1 MKIIR
6 LVCIVLALTL
16 LSSGW
21 STVDGQNLERG
32 SNSLGVVLP
41 SDAEAVG
48 DQSSDDRRYNYYFHE
63 ATRLRI
69 QKKYDASYDMLQHC
83 LAIRPHS
90 PSALYELAQYYIVLK
105 HNEKGTAI
113 MAEAVKNAPDN
124 YWYAQGL
131 ANLYVQQNRLEEAA
145 ALLEDMDKRFPQ
157 KIDVMYSLLQV
168 YSRLANYDKSIE
180 LLDKLEVRIGKNE
193 QISMQKFAIY
203 DQQGNDEKA
212 MAELKSLAD
221 EFPTDYRYQVILGDA
236 YLQKEKYKEAFD
248 VYQKILKA
256 EPDNAMAM
264 YSLAAYYEQTG
275 QTEKYDQQLNSVLL
289 NRKVDA
295 STKEDVMRRL
305 IIRNENSKKDSTI
318 VINLFDRIMEQ
329 EPDEAQLPML
339 YAQYLYSKNMVE
351 KAIPVLKQVLQIEPT
366 NNAARM
372 TLLGEAVKKE
382 DYDEVIDICQT
393 GTQADPEMLEFYY
406 YLAIGYNQQQRT
418 DSVISVCKRALEH
431 VADENETSIIS
442 DFYAMMGDAYHTKNL
457 VKETFEAY
465 DKSLEYNS
473 NNIMALNN
481 YAYYLSLERRDLDKA
496 EEMSY
501 KTVKA
506 EPNNATYLDT
516 YAWILF
522 EKANYEQ
529 AKIYIDQAL
538 QNDENLSAEVLEHC
552 GDIYYHTGEIEKALE
567 FWQKAKQNGSKSTTI
582 DQKIRQKKY
591 VR

>member
-1 MKIIR
+1 MILKIKFSI
-6 LVCIVLALTL
+6 LIFCLGIVMPLLAQA
-16 LSSGW
+16 
-21 STVDGQNLERG
+21 QNNEEL
-32 SNSLGVVLP
+32 
-41 SDAEAVG
+41 
-48 DQSSDDRRYNYYFHE
+48 DRKYDYYFHE

-105 HNEKGTAI
+105 QNERGTAT
-113 MAEAVKNAPDN
+113 MAEAVKYAPDN

-131 ANLYVQQNRLEEAA
+131 ANLYVQQNKLDEAAELLEEMA
-145 ALLEDMDKRFPQ
+145 KRFPS
-157 KIDVMYSLLQV
+157 KIDVTYSLLQV
-168 YSRLANYDKSIE
+168 YSRQANFDKSIE
-180 LLDKLEVRIGKNE
+180 LLDKLEVRFGKNE

-203 DQQGNDEKA
+203 DQQGEDNKA

-236 YLQKEKYKEAFD
+236 YLQKEKYQQAYD
-248 VYQKILKA
+248 IYQQILKA

-289 NRKVDA
+289 NRKVD
-295 STKEDVMRRL
+295 SDTKADVMRRL
-305 IIRNENSKKDSTI
+305 IIRNENSHKDSTI

-329 EPDEAQLPML
+329 EPDEAQLPLL
-339 YAQYLYSKNMVE
+339 YAQYLYSKDMKD
-351 KAIPVLKQVLQIEPT
+351 KAVPVLNQVLQIEPT
-366 NNAARM
+366 NTVARM
-372 TLLGEAVKKE
+372 TLLGEAVNKQ
-382 DYDEVIDICQT
+382 DYDWVIDICQT
-393 GTQADPEMLEFYY
+393 GTEANPDMLEFYY
-406 YLAIGYNQQQRT
+406 YLAVGYNQTQRT
-418 DSVISVCKRALEH
+418 DSVVSVCQRALQH
-431 VADENETSIIS
+431 VTEDSESNVVS
-442 DFYAMMGDAYHTKNL
+442 DFYAILGDAYHTK
-457 VKETFEAY
+457 KMMPETYEAY
-465 DKSLEYNS
+465 EKALEYNS

-481 YAYYLSLERRDLDKA
+481 YAYYLSLERRDLDRA

-538 QNDENLSAEVLEHC
+538 QNDDSLSAEVLEHC
-552 GDIYYHTGEIEKALE
+552 GDIYFHTGDTTKAVE
-567 FWQKAKQNGSKSTTI
+567 FWQKAKDNGSKSNSI
-582 DQKIRQKKY
+582 DQKIKQKKY

>member
-1 MKIIR
+1 MRIKISI
-6 LVCIVLALTL
+6 L
-16 LSSGW
+16 LCC
-21 STVDGQNLERG
+21 
-32 SNSLGVVLP
+32 LGVVLP
-41 SDAEAVG
+41 ILVQAQDT
-48 DQSSDDRRYNYYFHE
+48 DDLDRKYDYYFHE

-69 QKKYDASYDMLQHC
+69 QKKYDASHDMLMHC

-105 HNEKGTAI
+105 QTERGTAT
-113 MAEAVKNAPDN
+113 MAEAVKYAPDN
-124 YWYAQGL
+124 YWYGQGL
-131 ANLYVQQNRLEEAA
+131 ANLYIQQNKLDEAA
-145 ALLEDMDKRFPQ
+145 TLLENMAIRFPN
-157 KIDVMYSLLQV
+157 KIDLTYSLLQV
-168 YSRLANYDKSIE
+168 YNRQANFEKSIE
-180 LLDKLEVRIGKNE
+180 ILDKLEVRFGKTE

-203 DQQGNDEKA
+203 DQQGETEKA

-221 EFPTDYRYQVILGDA
+221 EFPTDYRYLVILGDA
-236 YLQKEKYKEAFD
+236 YLQKEQ
-248 VYQKILKA
+248 YQQAYDIYQQVLKT

-295 STKEDVMRRL
+295 DTKSDVMRRL
-305 IIRNENSKKDSTI
+305 IIRNENSHKDSTI
-318 VINLFDRIMEQ
+318 VINIFNRIMEQ

-339 YAQYLYSKNMVE
+339 YAQYLYSKNMRE
-351 KAIPVLKQVLQIEPT
+351 EAIPVLKQALQIEPT
-366 NNAARM
+366 NTAARM
-372 TLLGEAVKKE
+372 TLLGEAVNKR
-382 DYDEVIDICQT
+382 DYEWVIDICQT
-393 GTQADPEMLEFYY
+393 GTEANPNMLEFYY
-406 YLAIGYNQQQRT
+406 YLAIGYNQTQRT
-418 DSVISVCKRALEH
+418 DSVVSVCQRALLH
-431 VADENETSIIS
+431 VTDDSDSNVVS
-442 DFYAMMGDAYHTKNL
+442 DFYAILGDAYHTK
-457 VKETFEAY
+457 KKMAETYEAY
-465 DKSLEYNS
+465 DKALEYNS

-506 EPNNATYLDT
+506 EPTNATYLDT

-538 QNDENLSAEVLEHC
+538 QNDDSLSAEVLEHC
-552 GDIYYHTGEIEKALE
+552 GDIYYHTGDTDKAVE
-567 FWQKAKQNGSKSTTI
+567 FWQKAKDNGSTSSTI
-582 DQKIRQKKY
+582 NQKIRQKKY

>member
-1 MKIIR
+1 MILKIKFSI
-6 LVCIVLALTL
+6 LIFCLGIVMPLLAQA
-16 LSSGW
+16 
-21 STVDGQNLERG
+21 QNNEEL
-32 SNSLGVVLP
+32 
-41 SDAEAVG
+41 
-48 DQSSDDRRYNYYFHE
+48 DRKYDYYFHE

-105 HNEKGTAI
+105 QNERGTAT
-113 MAEAVKNAPDN
+113 MAEAVKYAPDN

-131 ANLYVQQNRLEEAA
+131 ANLYVQQNKLDEAAELLEEMA
-145 ALLEDMDKRFPQ
+145 KRFPS
-157 KIDVMYSLLQV
+157 KIDVTYSLLQV
-168 YSRLANYDKSIE
+168 YSRQAKFDKSIE
-180 LLDKLEVRIGKNE
+180 LLDKLEVRFGKNE

-203 DQQGNDEKA
+203 DQQGEDNKA

-236 YLQKEKYKEAFD
+236 YLQKEKYQQAYD
-248 VYQKILKA
+248 IYQQILKA

-289 NRKVDA
+289 NRKVD
-295 STKEDVMRRL
+295 SDTKADVMRRL
-305 IIRNENSKKDSTI
+305 IIRNENSHKDSTI

-329 EPDEAQLPML
+329 EPDEAQLPLL
-339 YAQYLYSKNMVE
+339 YAQYLYSKDMKD
-351 KAIPVLKQVLQIEPT
+351 KAVPVLNQVLQIEPT
-366 NNAARM
+366 NTVARM
-372 TLLGEAVKKE
+372 TLLGEAVNKQ
-382 DYDEVIDICQT
+382 DYDWVIDLCQT
-393 GTQADPEMLEFYY
+393 GTEANPDMLEFYY
-406 YLAIGYNQQQRT
+406 YLAVGYNQTQRT
-418 DSVISVCKRALEH
+418 DSVVSVCQRALQH
-431 VADENETSIIS
+431 VTEDSESNVVS
-442 DFYAMMGDAYHTKNL
+442 DFYAILGDAYHTK
-457 VKETFEAY
+457 KMMPETYEAY
-465 DKSLEYNS
+465 EKALEYNS

-481 YAYYLSLERRDLDKA
+481 YAYYLSLERRDLDRA

-538 QNDENLSAEVLEHC
+538 QNDNSLSAEVLEHC
-552 GDIYYHTGEIEKALE
+552 GDIYFHTGDTTKAVE
-567 FWQKAKQNGSKSTTI
+567 FWQKAKDNGSKSNSI
-582 DQKIRQKKY
+582 DQKIKQKKY

>member
-1 MKIIR
+1 MILKIKFSI
-6 LVCIVLALTL
+6 LIFCLGIVMPL
-16 LSSGW
+16 L
-21 STVDGQNLERG
+21 GQ
-32 SNSLGVVLP
+32 
-41 SDAEAVG
+41 A
-48 DQSSDDRRYNYYFHE
+48 QSYEDLDRRYDYYFHE

-105 HNEKGTAI
+105 QNERGTAT
-113 MAEAVKNAPDN
+113 MAEAVKYAPDN

-131 ANLYVQQNRLEEAA
+131 ANLYVQQNKLDEAAELLEEMA
-145 ALLEDMDKRFPQ
+145 KRFPS
-157 KIDVMYSLLQV
+157 KIDVTYSLLQV
-168 YSRLANYDKSIE
+168 YSRQAKFDKSIE
-180 LLDKLEVRIGKNE
+180 LLDKLEVRFGKNE

-203 DQQGNDEKA
+203 DQQGEDNKA

-236 YLQKEKYKEAFD
+236 YLQKEKYQQAYD
-248 VYQKILKA
+248 IYQQILKA

-289 NRKVDA
+289 NRKVD
-295 STKEDVMRRL
+295 SDTKADVMRRL
-305 IIRNENSKKDSTI
+305 IIRNESSHKDSTI

-329 EPDEAQLPML
+329 EPDEAQLPLL
-339 YAQYLYSKNMVE
+339 YAQYLYSKDMKD
-351 KAIPVLKQVLQIEPT
+351 KAVPVLNQVLQIEPT
-366 NNAARM
+366 NTVARM
-372 TLLGEAVKKE
+372 TLLGEAVNKQN
-382 DYDEVIDICQT
+382 YDWVIDICQT
-393 GTQADPEMLEFYY
+393 GTEANPDMLEFYY
-406 YLAIGYNQQQRT
+406 YLAVGYNQTQRT
-418 DSVISVCKRALEH
+418 DSVVSVCQRALQH
-431 VADENETSIIS
+431 VTEDSESNVVS
-442 DFYAMMGDAYHTKNL
+442 DFYAILGDAYHTK
-457 VKETFEAY
+457 KMMPETYEAY
-465 DKSLEYNS
+465 EKALEYNS

-481 YAYYLSLERRDLDKA
+481 YAYYLSLERRDLDRA

-538 QNDENLSAEVLEHC
+538 QNDDSLSAEVLEHC
-552 GDIYYHTGEIEKALE
+552 GDIYFHTGDTTKAVE
-567 FWQKAKQNGSKSTTI
+567 FWQKAKDNGSKSNSI
-582 DQKIRQKKY
+582 DQKIKQKKY

>member
-1 MKIIR
+1 MILKIKFSI
-6 LVCIVLALTL
+6 LIFCLGIVMPLLA
-16 LSSGW
+16 
-21 STVDGQNLERG
+21 QAQ
-32 SNSLGVVLP
+32 SNEEL
-41 SDAEAVG
+41 
-48 DQSSDDRRYNYYFHE
+48 DRKYDYYFHE

-105 HNEKGTAI
+105 QNERGTAT
-113 MAEAVKNAPDN
+113 MAEAVKYAPDN

-131 ANLYVQQNRLEEAA
+131 ANLYVQQNKLDEAAELLEEMA
-145 ALLEDMDKRFPQ
+145 KRFPS
-157 KIDVMYSLLQV
+157 KIDVTYSLLQV
-168 YSRLANYDKSIE
+168 YNRQANFDKSIE
-180 LLDKLEVRIGKNE
+180 LLDKLEVRFGKNE

-203 DQQGNDEKA
+203 DQQGEDNKA
-212 MAELKSLAD
+212 MAELKGLAD

-236 YLQKEKYKEAFD
+236 YLQKEKYQQAYD
-248 VYQKILKA
+248 IYQQILKA

-289 NRKVDA
+289 NRKVD
-295 STKEDVMRRL
+295 SDTKADVMRRL
-305 IIRNENSKKDSTI
+305 IIRNESSHKDSTI

-329 EPDEAQLPML
+329 EPDEAQLPLL
-339 YAQYLYSKNMVE
+339 YAQYLYSKDMKD
-351 KAIPVLKQVLQIEPT
+351 KAVPVLNQVLQIEPT
-366 NNAARM
+366 NTVARM
-372 TLLGEAVKKE
+372 TLLGEAVNKQ
-382 DYDEVIDICQT
+382 DYDWVIDLCQT
-393 GTQADPEMLEFYY
+393 GTEANPDMLEFYY
-406 YLAIGYNQQQRT
+406 YLAVGYNQTQRT
-418 DSVISVCKRALEH
+418 DSVVSVCQRALQH
-431 VADENETSIIS
+431 VTEDSESNVVS
-442 DFYAMMGDAYHTKNL
+442 DFYAILGDAYHTK
-457 VKETFEAY
+457 KMMPETYEAY
-465 DKSLEYNS
+465 EKALEYNS

-481 YAYYLSLERRDLDKA
+481 YAYYLSLERRDLDRA

-538 QNDENLSAEVLEHC
+538 QNDDSLSAEVLEHC
-552 GDIYYHTGEIEKALE
+552 GDIYFHTGDTTKAVE
-567 FWQKAKQNGSKSTTI
+567 FWQKAKENGSKSTSI
-582 DQKIRQKKY
+582 DQKIKQKKY

>member
-1 MKIIR
+1 MRVFFNDKR
-6 LVCIVLALTL
+6 FKYLWLFLVLQLINCQWSIVNGQ
-16 LSSGW
+16 LS
-21 STVDGQNLERG
+21 T
-32 SNSLGVVLP
+32 
-41 SDAEAVG
+41 
-48 DQSSDDRRYNYYFHE
+48 DRKYDYYFHE

-69 QKKYDASYDMLQHC
+69 QKKYDASFDMLQHC
-83 LAIRPHS
+83 LAIRPNS
-90 PSALYELAQYYIVLK
+90 PSALYELAQYYMVLK
-105 HNEKGTAI
+105 QTDKGIAT
-113 MAEAVKNAPDN
+113 MAEAVKYAPDN

-131 ANLYVQQNRLEEAA
+131 ANLYMQQNKLEEAGN
-145 ALLEDMDKRFPQ
+145 LLEDMEKRFPT
-157 KIDVMYSLLQV
+157 KIDVTYSLLQI
-168 YSRLANYDKSIE
+168 YNRLGRFDRSVE
-180 LLDKLEVRIGKNE
+180 LLDKLEVRLGKNE

-203 DQQGNDEKA
+203 DQQGEEDKA

-236 YLQKEKYKEAFD
+236 YLQKEKHEEAYD
-248 VYQKILKA
+248 IYQKILKA

-295 STKEDVMRRL
+295 STKTDVMRRL
-305 IIRNENSKKDSTI
+305 IIRNESSQKDSTI

-329 EPDEAQLPML
+329 EPEEADIPML
-339 YAQYLYSKNMVE
+339 YAQYLYSKKMDD

-366 NNAARM
+366 NTAARM
-372 TLLGEAVKKE
+372 TLLGEAVKQE
-382 DYDEVIDICQT
+382 DYDGVIDICQT
-393 GTQADPEMLEFYY
+393 GTEANPDMLEFYY
-406 YLAIGYNQQQRT
+406 YLAIGYNQTARS
-418 DSVISVCKRALEH
+418 DSVISVCKRALTH
-431 VADENETSIIS
+431 VDAESDVNVVS
-442 DFYAMMGDAYHTKNL
+442 DFYAIMGDAYHKKKMM
-457 VKETFEAY
+457 KETYEAY
-465 DKSLEYNS
+465 ESALEYNA

-538 QNDENLSAEVLEHC
+538 QNDDGLSGEVLEHC
-552 GDIYYHTGEIEKALE
+552 GDIYFHTGDTEKALD
-567 FWQKAKQNGSKSTTI
+567 FWKQAKEKGSESTTI
-582 DQKIRQKKY
+582 EQKIRQKKY
-591 VR
+591 IR

>member
-1 MKIIR
+1 MKKIIR
-6 LVCIVLALTL
+6 LIFVVTVL
-16 LSSGW
+16 LSA
-21 STVDGQNLERG
+21 
-32 SNSLGVVLP
+32 NSQLSIVNC
-41 SDAEAVG
+41 
-48 DQSSDDRRYNYYFHE
+48 QSPVDRRYDYYFHE

-105 HNEKGTAI
+105 QIERGTATLE
-113 MAEAVKNAPDN
+113 EAVKYAPDN

-131 ANLYVQQNRLEEAA
+131 ANLYVQQNKLDEATV
-145 ALLEDMDKRFPQ
+145 LLEDMAKRFPS
-157 KIDVMYSLLQV
+157 KIDVTYSLLQV
-168 YSRLANYDKSIE
+168 YSRQAKYDKSIE
-180 LLDKLEVRIGKNE
+180 LLDKLEVRFGKNE

-203 DQQGNDEKA
+203 DQQGEDEKA
-212 MAELKSLAD
+212 MAELKGLAD

-236 YLQKEKYKEAFD
+236 YMQKEKYQQAYD
-248 VYQKILKA
+248 IYQQILKA
-256 EPDNAMAM
+256 EPDNALAM

-295 STKEDVMRRL
+295 DTKADVMRRL
-305 IIRNENSKKDSTI
+305 IIRNEGSHKDSTI

-351 KAIPVLKQVLQIEPT
+351 KAIPVLQQTLQIEPT
-366 NNAARM
+366 NTTARM

-382 DYDEVIDICQT
+382 DYTSVIDICQT
-393 GTQADPEMLEFYY
+393 GTEANPDMLEFYY
-406 YLAIGYNQQQRT
+406 YLAIGYNQTQRP
-418 DSVISVCKRALEH
+418 DSVISVCQRALQHITEDSESN
-431 VADENETSIIS
+431 VVS
-442 DFYAMMGDAYHTKNL
+442 DFYAILGDAYHTK
-457 VKETFEAY
+457 KMMPETYEAY
-465 DKSLEYNS
+465 EKALEYNTS
-473 NNIMALNN
+473 NIMALNN

-538 QNDENLSAEVLEHC
+538 QNDDSLSAEVLEHC
-552 GDIYYHTGEIEKALE
+552 GDIYFHTGDVDKAVE
-567 FWQKAKQNGSKSTTI
+567 FWQKAKENGSTSTTL
-582 DQKIRQKKY
+582 DRKIRQKKY
-591 VR
+591 IR

>member
-1 MKIIR
+1 MILKIKFSI
-6 LVCIVLALTL
+6 LIFCLGIVMPLLAQA
-16 LSSGW
+16 
-21 STVDGQNLERG
+21 QNNEEL
-32 SNSLGVVLP
+32 
-41 SDAEAVG
+41 
-48 DQSSDDRRYNYYFHE
+48 DRKYDYYFHE

-105 HNEKGTAI
+105 QNERGTAT
-113 MAEAVKNAPDN
+113 MAEAVKYAPDN

-131 ANLYVQQNRLEEAA
+131 ANLYVQQNKLDEAAELLEEMA
-145 ALLEDMDKRFPQ
+145 KRFPS
-157 KIDVMYSLLQV
+157 KIDVTYSLLQV
-168 YSRLANYDKSIE
+168 YSRQANFDKSIE
-180 LLDKLEVRIGKNE
+180 LLDKLEVRFGKNE

-203 DQQGNDEKA
+203 DQQGEDNKA

-236 YLQKEKYKEAFD
+236 YLQKEKYQQAYD
-248 VYQKILKA
+248 IYQQILKA

-289 NRKVDA
+289 NRKVD
-295 STKEDVMRRL
+295 SDTKADVMRRL
-305 IIRNENSKKDSTI
+305 IIRNESSHKDSTI

-329 EPDEAQLPML
+329 EPDEAQLPLL
-339 YAQYLYSKNMVE
+339 YAQYLYSKDMKD
-351 KAIPVLKQVLQIEPT
+351 KAVPVLNQVLQIEPT
-366 NNAARM
+366 NTVARM
-372 TLLGEAVKKE
+372 TLLGEAVNKQ
-382 DYDEVIDICQT
+382 DYDWVIDLCQT
-393 GTQADPEMLEFYY
+393 GTEANPDMLEFYY
-406 YLAIGYNQQQRT
+406 YLAVGYNQTQRT
-418 DSVISVCKRALEH
+418 DSVVSVCQRALQH
-431 VADENETSIIS
+431 VTEDSESNVVS
-442 DFYAMMGDAYHTKNL
+442 DFYAILGDAYHTK
-457 VKETFEAY
+457 KMMPETFEAY
-465 DKSLEYNS
+465 EKALEYNS

-481 YAYYLSLERRDLDKA
+481 YAYYLSLERRDLDRA

-538 QNDENLSAEVLEHC
+538 QNDDSLSAEVLEHC
-552 GDIYYHTGEIEKALE
+552 GDIYFHTGDTTKAVE
-567 FWQKAKQNGSKSTTI
+567 FWQKAKDNGSKSNSI
-582 DQKIRQKKY
+582 DQKIKQKKY

>member
-1 MKIIR
+1 MPMM
-6 LVCIVLALTL
+6 AQT
-16 LSSGW
+16 
-21 STVDGQNLERG
+21 QNKE
-32 SNSLGVVLP
+32 
-41 SDAEAVG
+41 
-48 DQSSDDRRYNYYFHE
+48 DQDRRYDYYFHE
-63 ATRLRI
+63 ATRMRI

-90 PSALYELAQYYIVLK
+90 SSALYELAQYYIVLK
-105 HNEKGTAI
+105 QNERGTAT
-113 MAEAVKNAPDN
+113 MAEAVKYAPDN

-131 ANLYVQQNRLEEAA
+131 ANLYVQQNKLDEAA
-145 ALLEDMDKRFPQ
+145 ELLEDMAKRFPS
-157 KIDVMYSLLQV
+157 KIDVTYSLLQV
-168 YSRLANYDKSIE
+168 YSRQAKFDKSIE
-180 LLDKLEVRIGKNE
+180 LLDKLEVRFGKNE

-203 DQQGNDEKA
+203 DQQGEDDKA

-236 YLQKEKYKEAFD
+236 YMQKEKYQQAYD
-248 VYQKILKA
+248 IYQQILKA

-295 STKEDVMRRL
+295 DTKADVMRRL
-305 IIRNENSKKDSTI
+305 IIRNEGSHKDSTI

-329 EPDEAQLPML
+329 EPDEAQLTLL
-339 YAQYLYSKNMVE
+339 YAQYLYSKDMKD
-351 KAIPVLKQVLQIEPT
+351 KAVPVLNQVLQIEPT
-366 NNAARM
+366 NTAARM
-372 TLLGEAVKKE
+372 TLLGEAVNKQ
-382 DYDEVIDICQT
+382 DYDWVIDICQT
-393 GTQADPEMLEFYY
+393 GTEANPDMLEFYY
-406 YLAIGYNQQQRT
+406 YLAVGYNQTQRT
-418 DSVISVCKRALEH
+418 DSVITVCQRALQH
-431 VADENETSIIS
+431 VTEDSESNVVS
-442 DFYAMMGDAYHTKNL
+442 DFYAILGDAYHSKNMMS
-457 VKETFEAY
+457 ETYEAY
-465 DKSLEYNS
+465 EKSLEYNS

-481 YAYYLSLERRDLDKA
+481 YAYYLSLERRDLDRA

-538 QNDENLSAEVLEHC
+538 QNDDSLSAEVLEHC
-552 GDIYYHTGEIEKALE
+552 GDIYFHTGDVDKAVE
-567 FWQKAKQNGSKSTTI
+567 FWQKAKENGSTSTNI
-582 DQKIRQKKY
+582 DRKIRQKKY
-591 VR
+591 IR

>member
-1 MKIIR
+1 MILKIKFSI
-6 LVCIVLALTL
+6 LIFCLGIVMPLLAQA
-16 LSSGW
+16 
-21 STVDGQNLERG
+21 QNNEEL
-32 SNSLGVVLP
+32 
-41 SDAEAVG
+41 
-48 DQSSDDRRYNYYFHE
+48 DRKYDYYFHE

-105 HNEKGTAI
+105 QNERGTAT
-113 MAEAVKNAPDN
+113 MAEAVKYAPDN

-131 ANLYVQQNRLEEAA
+131 ANLYVQQNKLDEAAELLEEMA
-145 ALLEDMDKRFPQ
+145 KRFPS
-157 KIDVMYSLLQV
+157 KIDVTYSLLQV
-168 YSRLANYDKSIE
+168 YSRQANFDKSIE
-180 LLDKLEVRIGKNE
+180 LLDKLEVRFGKNE

-203 DQQGNDEKA
+203 DQQGEDNKA

-236 YLQKEKYKEAFD
+236 YLQKEKYQQAYD
-248 VYQKILKA
+248 IYQQILKA

-289 NRKVDA
+289 NRKVD
-295 STKEDVMRRL
+295 SDTKADVMRRL
-305 IIRNENSKKDSTI
+305 IIRNESSHKDSTI

-329 EPDEAQLPML
+329 EPDEAQLPLL
-339 YAQYLYSKNMVE
+339 YAQYLYSKNMKD
-351 KAIPVLKQVLQIEPT
+351 KAVPVLNQVLQIEPT
-366 NNAARM
+366 NTVARM
-372 TLLGEAVKKE
+372 TLLGEAVNKQ
-382 DYDEVIDICQT
+382 DYDWVIDLCQT
-393 GTQADPEMLEFYY
+393 GTEANPDMLEFYY
-406 YLAIGYNQQQRT
+406 YLAVGYNQTQRT
-418 DSVISVCKRALEH
+418 DSVVSVCQRALQH
-431 VADENETSIIS
+431 VTEDSESNVVS
-442 DFYAMMGDAYHTKNL
+442 DFYAILGDAYHTK
-457 VKETFEAY
+457 KMMPETYEAY
-465 DKSLEYNS
+465 EKALEYNS

-481 YAYYLSLERRDLDKA
+481 YAYYLSLERRDLDRA

-529 AKIYIDQAL
+529 A
-538 QNDENLSAEVLEHC
+538 C
-552 GDIYYHTGEIEKALE
+552 
-567 FWQKAKQNGSKSTTI
+567 
-582 DQKIRQKKY
+582 
-591 VR
+591 

>member
-1 MKIIR
+1 MILKIKFSI
-6 LVCIVLALTL
+6 LIFCLGIVMPLLAQA
-16 LSSGW
+16 
-21 STVDGQNLERG
+21 QNNEEL
-32 SNSLGVVLP
+32 
-41 SDAEAVG
+41 
-48 DQSSDDRRYNYYFHE
+48 DRKYDYYFHE

-105 HNEKGTAI
+105 QNERGTAT
-113 MAEAVKNAPDN
+113 MAEAVKYAPDN

-131 ANLYVQQNRLEEAA
+131 ANLYVQQNKLDEAAELLEEMA
-145 ALLEDMDKRFPQ
+145 KRFPS
-157 KIDVMYSLLQV
+157 KINVTYSLLQV
-168 YSRLANYDKSIE
+168 YSRQANFDKSIE
-180 LLDKLEVRIGKNE
+180 LLDKLEVRFGKNE

-203 DQQGNDEKA
+203 DQQGEDNKA

-236 YLQKEKYKEAFD
+236 YLQKEKYQQAYD
-248 VYQKILKA
+248 IYQQILKA

-289 NRKVDA
+289 NRKVD
-295 STKEDVMRRL
+295 SDTKADVMRRL
-305 IIRNENSKKDSTI
+305 IIRNESSHKDSTI

-329 EPDEAQLPML
+329 EPDEAQLPLL
-339 YAQYLYSKNMVE
+339 YAQYLYSKDMKD
-351 KAIPVLKQVLQIEPT
+351 KAVPVLNQVLQIEPT
-366 NNAARM
+366 NTVARM
-372 TLLGEAVKKE
+372 TLLGEAVNKQ
-382 DYDEVIDICQT
+382 DYDWVIDICQT
-393 GTQADPEMLEFYY
+393 GTEANPDMLEFYY
-406 YLAIGYNQQQRT
+406 YLAVGYNQTQRT
-418 DSVISVCKRALEH
+418 DSVVSVCQRALQH
-431 VADENETSIIS
+431 VTEDSESNVVS
-442 DFYAMMGDAYHTKNL
+442 DFYAILGDAYHTK
-457 VKETFEAY
+457 KMMPETYEAY
-465 DKSLEYNS
+465 EKALEYNS

-481 YAYYLSLERRDLDKA
+481 YAYYLSLERRDLDRA

-538 QNDENLSAEVLEHC
+538 QNDDSLSAEVLEHC
-552 GDIYYHTGEIEKALE
+552 GDIYFHTGDTTKAVE
-567 FWQKAKQNGSKSTTI
+567 FWQKAKDNGSKSNSI
-582 DQKIRQKKY
+582 DQKIKQKKY

>member
-1 MKIIR
+1 MKVIKDKWFKYLWLFLGLQLIN
-6 LVCIVLALTL
+6 CQWSIVNGQL
-16 LSSGW
+16 
-21 STVDGQNLERG
+21 STVNGQL
-32 SNSLGVVLP
+32 ST
-41 SDAEAVG
+41 
-48 DQSSDDRRYNYYFHE
+48 DRKYDYYFHE

-69 QKKYDASYDMLQHC
+69 QKKYDASFDMLQHC
-83 LAIRPHS
+83 LAIRPNS
-90 PSALYELAQYYIVLK
+90 PSALYELAQYYMVLK
-105 HNEKGTAI
+105 QTDKSIAT
-113 MAEAVKNAPDN
+113 MAEAVKYAPDN

-131 ANLYVQQNRLEEAA
+131 ANLYMQQNKLEEAGN
-145 ALLEDMDKRFPQ
+145 LLEDMEKRFPT
-157 KIDVMYSLLQV
+157 KIDITYSLLQI
-168 YSRLANYDKSIE
+168 YNRLGKFDRSVE
-180 LLDKLEVRIGKNE
+180 LLDKLEVRLGKNE

-203 DQQGNDEKA
+203 DQQGEEDKA

-236 YLQKEKYKEAFD
+236 YMQKEKYDEAYD
-248 VYQKILKA
+248 IYQKILQA

-295 STKEDVMRRL
+295 STKTDVMRRL
-305 IIRNENSKKDSTI
+305 IIRNESSQKDSTI

-329 EPDEAQLPML
+329 EPEEADIPML
-339 YAQYLYSKNMVE
+339 YAQYLYSKKMDD

-366 NNAARM
+366 NTAARM
-372 TLLGEAVKKE
+372 TLLGEAVKQE
-382 DYDEVIDICQT
+382 DYDGVIDICQT
-393 GTQADPEMLEFYY
+393 GTEANPDMLEFYY
-406 YLAIGYNQQQRT
+406 YLAIGYNQTARS
-418 DSVISVCKRALEH
+418 DSVISVCKRALTH
-431 VADENETSIIS
+431 VDDESDVNVVS
-442 DFYAMMGDAYHTKNL
+442 DFYAIMGDAYHKKKMM
-457 VKETFEAY
+457 KETYEAY
-465 DKSLEYNS
+465 ESALEYNA

-538 QNDENLSAEVLEHC
+538 QNDDGLSGEVLEHC
-552 GDIYYHTGEIEKALE
+552 GDIYFHTGDTEKALE
-567 FWQKAKQNGSKSTTI
+567 FWKQAKEKGSESTTI
-582 DQKIRQKKY
+582 EQKIRQKKY
-591 VR
+591 IR

>member
-1 MKIIR
+1 MILKIKFSI
-6 LVCIVLALTL
+6 LIFCLGIVMPLLAQA
-16 LSSGW
+16 
-21 STVDGQNLERG
+21 QNNEEL
-32 SNSLGVVLP
+32 
-41 SDAEAVG
+41 
-48 DQSSDDRRYNYYFHE
+48 DRKYDYYFHE

-105 HNEKGTAI
+105 QNERGTAT
-113 MAEAVKNAPDN
+113 MAEAVKYAPDN

-131 ANLYVQQNRLEEAA
+131 ANLYVQQNKLDEAAELLEEMA
-145 ALLEDMDKRFPQ
+145 KRFPS
-157 KIDVMYSLLQV
+157 KIDVTYSLLQV
-168 YSRLANYDKSIE
+168 YSRQANFDKSIE
-180 LLDKLEVRIGKNE
+180 LLDKLEVRFGKNE

-203 DQQGNDEKA
+203 DQQGEDNKA

-236 YLQKEKYKEAFD
+236 YLQKEKYQQAYD
-248 VYQKILKA
+248 IYQQILKA

-289 NRKVDA
+289 NRKVD
-295 STKEDVMRRL
+295 SDTKADVMRRL
-305 IIRNENSKKDSTI
+305 IIRNESSHKDSTI

-329 EPDEAQLPML
+329 EPDEAQLPLL
-339 YAQYLYSKNMVE
+339 YAQYLYSKDMKD
-351 KAIPVLKQVLQIEPT
+351 KAVPVLNQVLQIEPT
-366 NNAARM
+366 NTVARM
-372 TLLGEAVKKE
+372 TLLGEAVNKQ
-382 DYDEVIDICQT
+382 DYDWVIDLCQT
-393 GTQADPEMLEFYY
+393 GTEANPDMLEFYY
-406 YLAIGYNQQQRT
+406 YLAVGYNQTQRT
-418 DSVISVCKRALEH
+418 DSVVSVCQRALQH
-431 VADENETSIIS
+431 VTEDSESNVVS
-442 DFYAMMGDAYHTKNL
+442 DFYAILGDAYHTK
-457 VKETFEAY
+457 KMMPETYEAY
-465 DKSLEYNS
+465 EKALEYNS

-481 YAYYLSLERRDLDKA
+481 YAYYLSLERRDLDRA

-538 QNDENLSAEVLEHC
+538 QNDDSLSAEVLEHC
-552 GDIYYHTGEIEKALE
+552 GDIYFHTGDTTKAVE
-567 FWQKAKQNGSKSTTI
+567 FWQKAKDNGSKSNSI
-582 DQKIRQKKY
+582 DQKIKQKKY

>member
-1 MKIIR
+1 MTLKIKFSI
-6 LVCIVLALTL
+6 LIFCLGIVMPLLA
-16 LSSGW
+16 
-21 STVDGQNLERG
+21 QAQ
-32 SNSLGVVLP
+32 SNEEL
-41 SDAEAVG
+41 
-48 DQSSDDRRYNYYFHE
+48 DRKYDYYFHE

-105 HNEKGTAI
+105 QNERGTAT
-113 MAEAVKNAPDN
+113 MAEAVKYAPDN

-131 ANLYVQQNRLEEAA
+131 ANLYVQQNKLDEAAELLEEMA
-145 ALLEDMDKRFPQ
+145 KCFPS
-157 KIDVMYSLLQV
+157 KIDVTYSLLQV
-168 YSRLANYDKSIE
+168 YSRQAKFDKSIE
-180 LLDKLEVRIGKNE
+180 LLDKLEVRFGKNE

-203 DQQGNDEKA
+203 DQQGEDNKA

-236 YLQKEKYKEAFD
+236 YLQKEKYQQAYD
-248 VYQKILKA
+248 IYQQILKA

-289 NRKVDA
+289 NRKVD
-295 STKEDVMRRL
+295 SDTKADVMRRL
-305 IIRNENSKKDSTI
+305 IIRNESSHKDSTI

-329 EPDEAQLPML
+329 EPDEAQLPLL
-339 YAQYLYSKNMVE
+339 YAQYLYSKDMKD
-351 KAIPVLKQVLQIEPT
+351 KAVPVLNQVLQIEPT
-366 NNAARM
+366 NTVARM
-372 TLLGEAVKKE
+372 TLLGEAVNKQ
-382 DYDEVIDICQT
+382 DYDWVIDICQT
-393 GTQADPEMLEFYY
+393 GTEANPDMLEFYY
-406 YLAIGYNQQQRT
+406 YLAVGYNQTQRT
-418 DSVISVCKRALEH
+418 DSVVSVCQRALQH
-431 VADENETSIIS
+431 VTEDSESNVVS
-442 DFYAMMGDAYHTKNL
+442 DFYAILGDAYHTK
-457 VKETFEAY
+457 KMMPETYEAY
-465 DKSLEYNS
+465 EKALKYNS

-481 YAYYLSLERRDLDKA
+481 YAYYLSLERRDLDRA

-538 QNDENLSAEVLEHC
+538 QNDDSLSAEVLEHC
-552 GDIYYHTGEIEKALE
+552 GDIYFHTGDTTKAVE
-567 FWQKAKQNGSKSTTI
+567 FWQKAKENGSKSTSI
-582 DQKIRQKKY
+582 DQKIKQKKY

>member
-1 MKIIR
+1 MRVFFNDKR
-6 LVCIVLALTL
+6 FKYLWLFLVLQLINCQWSIVNGQL
-16 LSSGW
+16 
-21 STVDGQNLERG
+21 STVNGQL
-32 SNSLGVVLP
+32 ST
-41 SDAEAVG
+41 
-48 DQSSDDRRYNYYFHE
+48 DRKYDYYFHE

-69 QKKYDASYDMLQHC
+69 QKKYDASFDMLQHC
-83 LAIRPHS
+83 LAIRPNS
-90 PSALYELAQYYIVLK
+90 PSALYELAQYYMVLK
-105 HNEKGTAI
+105 QTDKGIAT
-113 MAEAVKNAPDN
+113 MAEAVKYAPDN

-131 ANLYVQQNRLEEAA
+131 ANLYMQQKKFEGAGNLW
-145 ALLEDMDKRFPQ
+145 EDMEKRFPT
-157 KIDVMYSLLQV
+157 KIDVAYSLLQI
-168 YSRLANYDKSIE
+168 YNRLGRFDRSVE
-180 LLDKLEVRIGKNE
+180 LLDKLEVRLGKNE

-203 DQQGNDEKA
+203 DQQGEEDKA

-236 YLQKEKYKEAFD
+236 YLQKEKYDEAYD
-248 VYQKILKA
+248 IYQKILKA

-295 STKEDVMRRL
+295 STKTDVMRRL
-305 IIRNENSKKDSTI
+305 IIRNESSQKDSTI

-329 EPDEAQLPML
+329 EPEEADIPML
-339 YAQYLYSKNMVE
+339 YAQYLYSKKMDD

-366 NNAARM
+366 NTAARM
-372 TLLGEAVKKE
+372 TLLGEAVKQE
-382 DYDEVIDICQT
+382 DYDGVIDICQT
-393 GTQADPEMLEFYY
+393 GTEANPDMLEFYY
-406 YLAIGYNQQQRT
+406 YLAIGYNQTARS
-418 DSVISVCKRALEH
+418 DSVISVCKRALTH
-431 VADENETSIIS
+431 VDDESDVNVVS
-442 DFYAMMGDAYHTKNL
+442 DFYAIMGDAYHKKKMM
-457 VKETFEAY
+457 KETYEAY
-465 DKSLEYNS
+465 ESALEYNA

-538 QNDENLSAEVLEHC
+538 QNDDGLSGEVLEHC
-552 GDIYYHTGEIEKALE
+552 GDIYFHTGDTEKALD
-567 FWQKAKQNGSKSTTI
+567 FWKQAKEKGSESTTI
-582 DQKIRQKKY
+582 EQKIRQKKY
-591 VR
+591 IR

>member
-1 MKIIR
+1 MPM
-6 LVCIVLALTL
+6 LA
-16 LSSGW
+16 
-21 STVDGQNLERG
+21 QAQ
-32 SNSLGVVLP
+32 
-41 SDAEAVG
+41 DADELNRKY
-48 DQSSDDRRYNYYFHE
+48 DYYFHE

-69 QKKYDASYDMLQHC
+69 QKKYDASYEMLMHS

-105 HNEKGTAI
+105 QTERGTAA
-113 MAEAVKNAPDN
+113 MAEAVKYAPDN

-131 ANLYVQQNRLEEAA
+131 ANLYVQQNKLNEAAQLLEE
-145 ALLEDMDKRFPQ
+145 MDKRFPN
-157 KIDVMYSLLQV
+157 KIDVTYSLLQV
-168 YSRLANYDKSIE
+168 YNRQANFEKSVQ
-180 LLDKLEVRIGKNE
+180 LLDKLEVRFGKNE

-203 DQQGNDEKA
+203 DQQGDEEKA
-212 MAELKSLAD
+212 IAELQSLAD
-221 EFPTDYRYQVILGDA
+221 EYPTDYRYQVILGDA
-236 YLQKEKYKEAFD
+236 YLQKEKYQQAYD
-248 VYQKILKA
+248 IYQKILKV

-295 STKEDVMRRL
+295 DTKADVMRRL
-305 IIRNENSKKDSTI
+305 IIRNENSHKDSTV

-339 YAQYLYSKNMVE
+339 YAQYLYSKNMKE
-351 KAIPVLKQVLQIEPT
+351 KAIPVLNQVLQIEPSNT
-366 NNAARM
+366 TARM
-372 TLLGEAVKKE
+372 TLLGEAVNKR
-382 DYDEVIDICQT
+382 DYDWVIDICKT
-393 GTQADPEMLEFYY
+393 GTEANPDMLEFYY
-406 YLAIGYNQQQRT
+406 YLAIGYNQIQRT
-418 DSVISVCKRALEH
+418 DSVISVCQRALQH
-431 VADENETSIIS
+431 VTEESEATVVS
-442 DFYAMMGDAYHTKNL
+442 DFYAIMGDAYHTKKL
-457 VKETFEAY
+457 MPETYEAY
-465 DKSLEYNS
+465 EKSLEYNS

-538 QNDENLSAEVLEHC
+538 QNDEDLSAEVFEHC
-552 GDIYYHTGEIEKALE
+552 GDIYYHTGDTDKALE
-567 FWQKAKQNGSKSTTI
+567 FWQKAKDNGSTSTTI
-582 DQKIRQKKY
+582 NQKIRQKKY
-591 VR
+591 IR

>member
-1 MKIIR
+1 MILKIKFSI
-6 LVCIVLALTL
+6 LIFCLGIVMPLLAQA
-16 LSSGW
+16 
-21 STVDGQNLERG
+21 QNNEEL
-32 SNSLGVVLP
+32 
-41 SDAEAVG
+41 
-48 DQSSDDRRYNYYFHE
+48 DRKYDYYFHE

-105 HNEKGTAI
+105 QNERGTAT
-113 MAEAVKNAPDN
+113 MAEAVKYAPDN

-131 ANLYVQQNRLEEAA
+131 ANLYVQQNKLDEAAELLEEMA
-145 ALLEDMDKRFPQ
+145 KRFPS
-157 KIDVMYSLLQV
+157 KINVTYSLLQV
-168 YSRLANYDKSIE
+168 YSRQANFDKSIE
-180 LLDKLEVRIGKNE
+180 LLDKLEVRFGKNE

-203 DQQGNDEKA
+203 DQQGEDNKA

-236 YLQKEKYKEAFD
+236 YLQKEKYQQAYD
-248 VYQKILKA
+248 IYQQILKA

-289 NRKVDA
+289 NRKVD
-295 STKEDVMRRL
+295 SDTKADVMRRL
-305 IIRNENSKKDSTI
+305 IIRNENSHKDSTI

-329 EPDEAQLPML
+329 EPDEAQLPLL
-339 YAQYLYSKNMVE
+339 YAQYLYSKDMKD
-351 KAIPVLKQVLQIEPT
+351 KAVPVLNQVLQIEPT
-366 NNAARM
+366 NTVARM
-372 TLLGEAVKKE
+372 TLLGEAVNKQ
-382 DYDEVIDICQT
+382 DYDWVIDICQT
-393 GTQADPEMLEFYY
+393 GTEANPDMLEFYY
-406 YLAIGYNQQQRT
+406 YLAVGYNQTQRT
-418 DSVISVCKRALEH
+418 DSVVSVCQRALQH
-431 VADENETSIIS
+431 VTEDSESNVVS
-442 DFYAMMGDAYHTKNL
+442 DFYAILGDAYHTK
-457 VKETFEAY
+457 KMMPETYEAY
-465 DKSLEYNS
+465 EKALEYNS

-481 YAYYLSLERRDLDKA
+481 YAYYLSLERRDLDRA

-538 QNDENLSAEVLEHC
+538 QNDDSLSAEVLEHC
-552 GDIYYHTGEIEKALE
+552 GDIYFHTGDTTKAVE
-567 FWQKAKQNGSKSTTI
+567 FWQKAKENGSKSTSI
-582 DQKIRQKKY
+582 DQKIKQKKY

>member
-1 MKIIR
+1 MILKIKFSI
-6 LVCIVLALTL
+6 LIFCLGIVMPLLAQA
-16 LSSGW
+16 
-21 STVDGQNLERG
+21 QNNEEL
-32 SNSLGVVLP
+32 
-41 SDAEAVG
+41 
-48 DQSSDDRRYNYYFHE
+48 DRKYDYYFHE

-105 HNEKGTAI
+105 QNERGTAT
-113 MAEAVKNAPDN
+113 MAEAVKYAPDN

-131 ANLYVQQNRLEEAA
+131 ANLYVQQNKLDEAAELLEEMA
-145 ALLEDMDKRFPQ
+145 KRFPS
-157 KIDVMYSLLQV
+157 KIDVTYSLLQV
-168 YSRLANYDKSIE
+168 YSRQAKFDKSIE
-180 LLDKLEVRIGKNE
+180 LLDKLEVRFGKNE

-203 DQQGNDEKA
+203 DQQGEDNKA

-236 YLQKEKYKEAFD
+236 YLQKEKYQQAYD
-248 VYQKILKA
+248 IYQQILKA

-289 NRKVDA
+289 NRKVD
-295 STKEDVMRRL
+295 SDTKADVMRRL
-305 IIRNENSKKDSTI
+305 IIRNENSHKDSTI

-329 EPDEAQLPML
+329 EPDEAQLPLL
-339 YAQYLYSKNMVE
+339 YAQYLYSKDMKD
-351 KAIPVLKQVLQIEPT
+351 KAVPVLNQVLQIEPT
-366 NNAARM
+366 NTVARM
-372 TLLGEAVKKE
+372 TLLGEAVNKQ
-382 DYDEVIDICQT
+382 DYDWVIDICQT
-393 GTQADPEMLEFYY
+393 GTEANPDMLEFYY
-406 YLAIGYNQQQRT
+406 YLAVGYNQTQRT
-418 DSVISVCKRALEH
+418 DSVVSVCQRALQH
-431 VADENETSIIS
+431 VTEDSESNVVS
-442 DFYAMMGDAYHTKNL
+442 DFYAILGDAYHTK
-457 VKETFEAY
+457 KMMPETYEAY
-465 DKSLEYNS
+465 EKALEYNS

-481 YAYYLSLERRDLDKA
+481 YAYYLSLERRDLDRA

-538 QNDENLSAEVLEHC
+538 QNDDSLSAEVLEHC
-552 GDIYYHTGEIEKALE
+552 GDIYFHTGDTTKAVE
-567 FWQKAKQNGSKSTTI
+567 FWQKAKDNGSKSNSI
-582 DQKIRQKKY
+582 DQKIKQKKY

>member
-1 MKIIR
+1 MILKIKFSI
-6 LVCIVLALTL
+6 LIFCLGIVMPLLAQ
-16 LSSGW
+16 
-21 STVDGQNLERG
+21 VQNNEEL
-32 SNSLGVVLP
+32 
-41 SDAEAVG
+41 
-48 DQSSDDRRYNYYFHE
+48 DRKYDYYFHE

-105 HNEKGTAI
+105 QNERGTAT
-113 MAEAVKNAPDN
+113 MAEAVKYAPDN

-131 ANLYVQQNRLEEAA
+131 ANLYVQQNKLDEAAELLEEMA
-145 ALLEDMDKRFPQ
+145 KRFPS
-157 KIDVMYSLLQV
+157 KIDVTYSLLQV
-168 YSRLANYDKSIE
+168 YSRQANFDKSIE
-180 LLDKLEVRIGKNE
+180 LLDKLEVRFGKNE

-203 DQQGNDEKA
+203 DQQGEDNKA

-236 YLQKEKYKEAFD
+236 YLQKEKYQQAYD
-248 VYQKILKA
+248 IYQQILKA

-289 NRKVDA
+289 NRKVD
-295 STKEDVMRRL
+295 SDTKADVMRRL
-305 IIRNENSKKDSTI
+305 IIRNESSHKDSTI

-329 EPDEAQLPML
+329 EPDEAQLPLL
-339 YAQYLYSKNMVE
+339 YAQFLYSKNMKD
-351 KAIPVLKQVLQIEPT
+351 KAVPVLNQVLQIEPT
-366 NNAARM
+366 NTVARM
-372 TLLGEAVKKE
+372 TLLGEAVNKQ
-382 DYDEVIDICQT
+382 DYDWVIDLCQT
-393 GTQADPEMLEFYY
+393 GTEANPDMLEFYY
-406 YLAIGYNQQQRT
+406 YLAVGYNQTQRT
-418 DSVISVCKRALEH
+418 DSVVSVCQRALQH
-431 VADENETSIIS
+431 VTEDSESNVVS
-442 DFYAMMGDAYHTKNL
+442 DFYAILGDAYHTK
-457 VKETFEAY
+457 KMMPETYEAY
-465 DKSLEYNS
+465 EKALEYNS

-481 YAYYLSLERRDLDKA
+481 YAYYLSLERRDLDRA

-538 QNDENLSAEVLEHC
+538 QNDDSLSAEVLEHC
-552 GDIYYHTGEIEKALE
+552 GDIYFHTGDTTKAVE
-567 FWQKAKQNGSKSTTI
+567 FWQKAKDNGSKSNSI
-582 DQKIRQKKY
+582 DQKIKQKKY

>member
-1 MKIIR
+1 MKVIKDKWFKY
-6 LVCIVLALTL
+6 LWLFLGLQLMNCQLSIVYC
-16 LSSGW
+16 
-21 STVDGQNLERG
+21 
-32 SNSLGVVLP
+32 
-41 SDAEAVG
+41 
-48 DQSSDDRRYNYYFHE
+48 QSIDDRKYDYYFHE

-69 QKKYDASYDMLQHC
+69 QKKYDASFDMLQHC
-83 LAIRPHS
+83 LAIRPNS
-90 PSALYELAQYYIVLK
+90 PSALYELAQYYMVLK
-105 HNEKGTAI
+105 QTDKGIAT
-113 MAEAVKNAPDN
+113 MAEAVKYAPDN

-131 ANLYVQQNRLEEAA
+131 ANLYMQQNKLEEAGN
-145 ALLEDMDKRFPQ
+145 LLEDMEKRFPT
-157 KIDVMYSLLQV
+157 KIDITYSLLQI
-168 YSRLANYDKSIE
+168 YNRLGKFDRSVE
-180 LLDKLEVRIGKNE
+180 LLDKLEVRLGKNE

-203 DQQGNDEKA
+203 DQQGEEDKA

-236 YLQKEKYKEAFD
+236 YMQKEKYDEAYD
-248 VYQKILKA
+248 IYQKILQA

-295 STKEDVMRRL
+295 STKTDVMRRL
-305 IIRNENSKKDSTI
+305 IIRNESSQKDSTI

-329 EPDEAQLPML
+329 EPEEADIPML
-339 YAQYLYSKNMVE
+339 YAQYLYSKKMDD

-366 NNAARM
+366 NTAARM
-372 TLLGEAVKKE
+372 TLLGEAVKQE
-382 DYDEVIDICQT
+382 DYDGVIDICQT
-393 GTQADPEMLEFYY
+393 GTEANPDMLEFYY
-406 YLAIGYNQQQRT
+406 YLAIGYNQTARS
-418 DSVISVCKRALEH
+418 DSVISVCKRALTH
-431 VADENETSIIS
+431 VDDESDVNVVS
-442 DFYAMMGDAYHTKNL
+442 DFYAIMGDAYHKKKMM
-457 VKETFEAY
+457 KETYEAY
-465 DKSLEYNS
+465 ESALEYNA

-538 QNDENLSAEVLEHC
+538 QNDDGLSGEVLEHC
-552 GDIYYHTGEIEKALE
+552 GDIYFHTGDTEKALE
-567 FWQKAKQNGSKSTTI
+567 FWKQAKEKGSESTTI
-582 DQKIRQKKY
+582 EQKIRQKKY
-591 VR
+591 IR

>member
-1 MKIIR
+1 MKIKIS
-6 LVCIVLALTL
+6 IL
-16 LSSGW
+16 LCC
-21 STVDGQNLERG
+21 
-32 SNSLGVVLP
+32 LGVVLP
-41 SDAEAVG
+41 LLVQAQDT
-48 DQSSDDRRYNYYFHE
+48 DDLDRKYDYYFHE

-69 QKKYDASYDMLQHC
+69 QKKYDASHDMLMHC

-105 HNEKGTAI
+105 QTERGTAT
-113 MAEAVKNAPDN
+113 MAEAVKYDPDN
-124 YWYAQGL
+124 YWYGQGL
-131 ANLYVQQNRLEEAA
+131 ANLYIQQNKLDEAA
-145 ALLEDMDKRFPQ
+145 TLLEDMATRFPN
-157 KIDVMYSLLQV
+157 KIDLTYSLLQV
-168 YSRLANYDKSIE
+168 YNRQANFEKSIE
-180 LLDKLEVRIGKNE
+180 ILDKLELRFGKNE

-203 DQQGNDEKA
+203 DQQGETEKA

-221 EFPTDYRYQVILGDA
+221 EFPADYRYMVILGDA
-236 YLQKEKYKEAFD
+236 YLQKEQ
-248 VYQKILKA
+248 YQQAYDIYQQILKA

-295 STKEDVMRRL
+295 DTKSDVMRRL
-305 IIRNENSKKDSTI
+305 IIRNENSHKDSTI
-318 VINLFDRIMEQ
+318 VINIFNRIMEQ

-339 YAQYLYSKNMVE
+339 YAQYLYSKNMRE
-351 KAIPVLKQVLQIEPT
+351 EAIPVLKQALQIEPT
-366 NNAARM
+366 NTAARM
-372 TLLGEAVKKE
+372 TLLGEAVNKR
-382 DYDEVIDICQT
+382 DYEWVIDICRT
-393 GTQADPEMLEFYY
+393 GTEANPDMLEFYY
-406 YLAIGYNQQQRT
+406 YLAIGYNQTQRT
-418 DSVISVCKRALEH
+418 DSVVSVCQRALLH
-431 VADENETSIIS
+431 ITDESDSNVVS
-442 DFYAMMGDAYHTKNL
+442 DFYAILGDAYHTK
-457 VKETFEAY
+457 KMMAETYEAY
-465 DKSLEYNS
+465 DKALEYNS

-506 EPNNATYLDT
+506 EPTNATYLDT

-538 QNDENLSAEVLEHC
+538 QNDDSLSAEVLEHC
-552 GDIYYHTGEIEKALE
+552 GDIYYHTGDTDKAVE
-567 FWQKAKQNGSKSTTI
+567 FWQKAKDNGSTSSTI
-582 DQKIRQKKY
+582 NQKIRQKKY

>member
-1 MKIIR
+1 MILKIKFSI
-6 LVCIVLALTL
+6 LIFCLGIVMPLLAQA
-16 LSSGW
+16 
-21 STVDGQNLERG
+21 QNNEEL
-32 SNSLGVVLP
+32 
-41 SDAEAVG
+41 
-48 DQSSDDRRYNYYFHE
+48 DRKYDYYFHE

-105 HNEKGTAI
+105 QNERGTAT
-113 MAEAVKNAPDN
+113 MAEAVKYAPDN

-131 ANLYVQQNRLEEAA
+131 ANLYVQQNKLDEAAELLEEMA
-145 ALLEDMDKRFPQ
+145 KRFPS
-157 KIDVMYSLLQV
+157 KIDVTYSLLQV
-168 YSRLANYDKSIE
+168 YSRQANFDKSIE
-180 LLDKLEVRIGKNE
+180 LLDKLEVRFGKNE

-203 DQQGNDEKA
+203 DQQGEDNKA

-236 YLQKEKYKEAFD
+236 YLQKEKYQQAYD
-248 VYQKILKA
+248 IYQQILKA

-289 NRKVDA
+289 NRKVD
-295 STKEDVMRRL
+295 SDTKADVMRRL
-305 IIRNENSKKDSTI
+305 IIRNESSHNDSTI

-329 EPDEAQLPML
+329 EPDEAQLPLL
-339 YAQYLYSKNMVE
+339 YAQYLYSKDMKD
-351 KAIPVLKQVLQIEPT
+351 KAVPVLNQVLQIEPT
-366 NNAARM
+366 NTVARM
-372 TLLGEAVKKE
+372 TLLGEAVNKQ
-382 DYDEVIDICQT
+382 DYDWVIDLCQT
-393 GTQADPEMLEFYY
+393 GTEANPDMLEFYY
-406 YLAIGYNQQQRT
+406 YLAVGYNQTQRT
-418 DSVISVCKRALEH
+418 DSVVSVCQRALQH
-431 VADENETSIIS
+431 VTEDSESNVVS
-442 DFYAMMGDAYHTKNL
+442 DFYAILGDAYHTK
-457 VKETFEAY
+457 KMMPETYEAY
-465 DKSLEYNS
+465 EKALEYNS

-481 YAYYLSLERRDLDKA
+481 YAYYLSLERRDLDRA

-538 QNDENLSAEVLEHC
+538 QNDDSLSAEVLEHC
-552 GDIYYHTGEIEKALE
+552 GDIYFHTGDTTKAVE
-567 FWQKAKQNGSKSTTI
+567 FWQKAKDNGSKSNSI
-582 DQKIRQKKY
+582 DQKIKQKKY